1 MLQVDDLRRPGLG
14 PISFHIDDGECL
26 ALTGPSGAGKTLLL
40 RALVDLDPNQGRAT
54 AAVRGRA
61 DLQAPDWRRLVAYL
75 PAESGWW
82 MDRVGDHWPDREAAR
97 LLLAALGFT
106 DPEAVLSW
114 PVARLSSGERQ
125 RVALARGLLGVAR
138 VLLSDEPTSA
148 LDTENCALVE
158 DLLQARL
165 SQGAAALL
173 VSHDAAQVARLAGR
187 SLNMEQ
193 GRLVAGP

>member
-1 MLQVDDLRRPGLG
+1 
-14 PISFHIDDGECL
+14 
-26 ALTGPSGAGKTLLL
+26 
-40 RALVDLDPNQGRAT
+40 
-54 AAVRGRA
+54 
-61 DLQAPDWRRLVAYL
+61 
-75 PAESGWW
+75 
-82 MDRVGDHWPDREAAR
+82 
-97 LLLAALGFT
+97 
-106 DPEAVLSW
+106 
-114 PVARLSSGERQ
+114 
-125 RVALARGLLGVAR
+125 LARGLLGVAR
-138 VLLSDEPTSA
+138 VLLLDEPTSA